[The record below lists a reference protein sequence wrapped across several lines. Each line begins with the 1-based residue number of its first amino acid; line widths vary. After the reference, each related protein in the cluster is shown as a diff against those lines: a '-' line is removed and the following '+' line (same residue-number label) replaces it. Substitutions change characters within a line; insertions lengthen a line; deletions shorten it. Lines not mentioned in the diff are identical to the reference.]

1 MFQFRRGKIRFK
13 KALMQSLLAA
23 LAVVV
28 IFAPIYL
35 LNLGLILSTSIA
47 GTVCLLFAQPNARSA
62 TPQNAIFGHLIG
74 ILCATACCGILRL
87 LPPASWGIY
96 AGSAAAVGLTI
107 MVMAATGLMHPP
119 AASTA
124 LAMMYAYVGG
134 VFLRAGAAV
143 LLSAAALALMQR
155 VVKKHLIDLG

>member
-1 MFQFRRGKIRFK
+1 MKFRKTLI
-13 KALMQSLLAA
+13 QSLLAA
-23 LAVVV
+23 FAVLI

-35 LNLGLILSTSIA
+35 LHLGLILSTSIA

-62 TPQNAIFGHLIG
+62 TPQNAIFGHVIG
-74 ILCATACCGILRL
+74 IVSAAACCGILHV
-87 LPPASWGIY
+87 LPPTSWGIY
-96 AGSAAAVGLTI
+96 AGSAVAIGLTI
-107 MVMAATGLMHPP
+107 AVLAMTGVMHPP

-155 VVKKHLIDLG
+155 IVKKHLMDLG